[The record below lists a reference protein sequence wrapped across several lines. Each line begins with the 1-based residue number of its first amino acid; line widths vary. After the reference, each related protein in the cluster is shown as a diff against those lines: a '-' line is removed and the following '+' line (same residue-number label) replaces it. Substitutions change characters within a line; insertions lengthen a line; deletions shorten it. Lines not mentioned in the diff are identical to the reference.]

1 MNNPPTASHLFP
13 HDLLTDS
20 ARAFAAS
27 MPQAYRVHFS
37 ALEIQ
42 LHAEIAQN
50 RGARATHV
58 EIFRQSPEADA
69 ICVVAEDRPG
79 LLWRVGMALLGHHLD
94 VLKAHVY
101 CRRRSDG
108 RTEAVDFFFVRR
120 TPGAPSKGRL
130 SVDEVASIASS
141 LEDLATGRSST
152 VDGAAAAL
160 ASSSTE
166 PRARDPL
173 RVSFVR
179 DSETGAGLL
188 VIEAPDRPGLLLAIA
203 RALFEEDVQIVRAE
217 VATIG
222 SRALDTFYVME
233 LDGGPVSAARREQI
247 EIAARA
253 ALARVCGTSI

>member
-1 MNNPPTASHLFP
+1 MNLLTASHLFP
-13 HDLLTDS
+13 HDLLTDA

-27 MPQAYRVHFS
+27 MPQAYRVHF
-37 ALEIQ
+37 APLEIQ
-42 LHAEIAQN
+42 RHAEIAER
-50 RGARATHV
+50 RGARATQV
-58 EIFRQSPEADA
+58 EIFRQSPDVDA

-79 LLWRVGMALLGHHLD
+79 LLFRVGVALLGHGLD

-120 TPGAPSKGRL
+120 APDARSKGPL
-130 SVDEVASIASS
+130 SADEIASVAAS
-141 LEDLATGRSST
+141 LEDLATGRRST
-152 VDGAAAAL
+152 ADGSQAAL
-160 ASSSTE
+160 GSASTQSC
-166 PRARDPL
+166 ARDPL

-188 VIEAPDRPGLLLAIA
+188 VIEAPDRPGLLLSIA
-203 RALFEEDVQIVRAE
+203 RALFEEDLQIVRAE
-217 VATIG
+217 VATLG

-247 EIAARA
+247 ETAARV
-253 ALARVCGTSI
+253 ALARMSGTSI